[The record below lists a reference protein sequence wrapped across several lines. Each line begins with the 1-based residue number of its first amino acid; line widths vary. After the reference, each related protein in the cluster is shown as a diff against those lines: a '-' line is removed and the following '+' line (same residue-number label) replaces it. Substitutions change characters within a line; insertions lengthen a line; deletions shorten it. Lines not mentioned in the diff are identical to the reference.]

1 MNPTAHNALIATLG
15 TILGLVVGSMT
26 VFTFLEKR
34 IQERATDK
42 TSVDMRIQ
50 ELKMQNQKLDA
61 RTWDDRNEIRSDMR
75 EMKSDFN
82 ALRERMLKI
91 EYASAK

>member
-1 MNPTAHNALIATLG
+1 MNPTAHNAIIATLG
-15 TILGLVVGSMT
+15 TILGLVVGSLT

-50 ELKMQNQKLDA
+50 ELKMQNQKLDS
-61 RTWDDRNEIRSDMR
+61 RTWDDRNELRADMR
-75 EMKSDFN
+75 EMKADFN
-82 ALRERMLKI
+82 SVRERMLKL
-91 EYASAK
+91 EYTEAK